1 MPSKVN
7 KICNKIVK
15 NFIILSSFLSFIS
28 FAPYIFTL
36 APYVCSVERTQNAA
50 WDIVAFSSTS
60 ETVLFLLSH
69 CHGSADGLINRSL
82 DVWQRFVF

>member
-15 NFIILSSFLSFIS
+15 NFILLLSVPSFFS

-36 APYVCSVERTQNAA
+36 ELYVCSVERTQNAA

-60 ETVLFLLSH
+60 ETVLFLLSR
-69 CHGSADGLINRSL
+69 CHRGADGLINRSL

>member
-15 NFIILSSFLSFIS
+15 NFILLLSVPSFFS

-36 APYVCSVERTQNAA
+36 EPNVCSAERTQNAA
-50 WDIVAFSSTS
+50 WDIVVFFLH
-60 ETVLFLLSH
+60 ERNYLFC
-69 CHGSADGLINRSL
+69 CHVVTEALMG
-82 DVWQRFVF
+82 

>member
-36 APYVCSVERTQNAA
+36 ELYVCKRGEDTECCMGYCRFFLHERNYSLF
-50 WDIVAFSSTS
+50 IVT
-60 ETVLFLLSH
+60 LS
-69 CHGSADGLINRSL
+69 
-82 DVWQRFVF
+82 QRC

>member
-15 NFIILSSFLSFIS
+15 NFILLLSVPSFFS

-36 APYVCSVERTQNAA
+36 ELHVCSAERTQNAA
-50 WDIVAFSSTS
+50 WDIVAFPSTS
-60 ETVLFLLSH
+60 ETVLFLLSR

>member
-15 NFIILSSFLSFIS
+15 NFILLLSVPSFFS

-36 APYVCSVERTQNAA
+36 EPNVCSAERTQNAA
-50 WDIVAFSSTS
+50 WDIVVFFPPRAK
-60 ETVLFLLSH
+60 LFVLLSR
-69 CHGSADGLINRSL
+69 CHRGADGLINRSL
-82 DVWQRFVF
+82 CVWQRFVF